1 MLQAKKHIK
10 DALTALDCLTVYRH
24 IRADLI
30 MQEFHKTLELS
41 LAEDPEALKSY
52 FKLIGCLSELP
63 GEKILPG
70 LNLFKNHLIN
80 TILTTETVFS
90 RDSEKLFFSR
100 LDKSFLKLIESDLAS
115 VKSVYDFDFS
125 RLFEQLKE
133 KYKLDDLAMD
143 LNNLNFGRA
152 AAGNSPA
159 FYFQK
164 VDQIKKVLAESSDW
178 RSNIEE
184 LYDFYR
190 DAGSGEF
197 GRYWAFKWSSNGN
210 HSGLV
215 GVVNP
220 DPIRMEDLVGLEDQ
234 QEEIIR
240 NTRQFIAGL
249 PANNILLYG
258 DRGTG
263 KSSTIKS
270 LIHIFG
276 SEGLRLIE
284 ISKHDILNLHRVIR
298 LVRGRGQKFVI
309 FIDDL
314 SFEENETA
322 YKELKALLEGSIE
335 KPPENVLVYATSNR
349 KNLIREYFSDREAGE
364 VGTME
369 TYQEKLSLADRFG
382 IKLVFPTPG
391 QKEYLDTVAE
401 IARNSGIDMDRS
413 KLDKLALEWVMWHN
427 SRSGRTARQFVNDL
441 IGRLKFE
448 K

>member
-1 MLQAKKHIK
+1 MSTTKEHFK
-10 DALTALDCLTVYRH
+10 DTLTALDSLTIYRH
-24 IRADLI
+24 INSDPI
-30 MQEFHKTLELS
+30 MSLFRETLRLS
-41 LAEDPEALKSY
+41 VAGEPAAVKNY
-52 FKLIGCLSELP
+52 FTLIGCLSELP
-63 GEKILPG
+63 GEKIMPG

-80 TILTTETVFS
+80 NILTTETVFS
-90 RDSEKLFFSR
+90 RDSEKLPFSK
-100 LDKSFLKLIESDLAS
+100 LDNSFLKLIESDLTS
-115 VKSVYDFDFS
+115 IKSVYDFDFS
-125 RLFEQLKE
+125 RLLEKLKE
-133 KYKLDDLAMD
+133 KYKIDEFAFELDDL
-143 LNNLNFGRA
+143 NFTRVTG
-152 AAGNSPA
+152 GNYPD
-159 FYFQK
+159 FYLQRL
-164 VDQIKKVLAESSDW
+164 DQIKQVLAESSGW
-178 RSNIEE
+178 SNSIED
-184 LYDFYR
+184 LYQFYR
-190 DAGSGEF
+190 DVGSGEC
-197 GRYWAFKWSSNGN
+197 GRYWAFKWSSNGDY
-210 HSGLV
+210 SGLV

-240 NTRQFIAGL
+240 NTRQFIEGL

-270 LIHIFG
+270 LIYIFG

-298 LVRGRGQKFVI
+298 QVRGRGQKFVI

-314 SFEENETA
+314 SFEESETE

-349 KNLIREYFSDREAGE
+349 KNLIREYFSDREADD
-364 VGTME
+364 VGAME

-441 IGRLKFE
+441 IGRLKS
-448 K
+448 

>member
-1 MLQAKKHIK
+1 MLQANKQIK

-30 MQEFHKTLELS
+30 IREFYKTLEFS
-41 LAEDPEALKSY
+41 LTGDPGALKSY
-52 FKLIGCLSELP
+52 FNLIGHLSELP

-70 LNLFKNHLIN
+70 INLFKNHLIN
-80 TILTTETVFS
+80 AILTTETAFS
-90 RDSEKLFFSR
+90 RDSEKIPFSR
-100 LDKSFLKLIESDLAS
+100 FDNTFLKLLENDLTSA
-115 VKSVYDFDFS
+115 KSVCDFDFS
-125 RLFEQLKE
+125 KLQEHLKE
-133 KYKLDDLAMD
+133 IYKLDDIAIKFND
-143 LNNLNFGRA
+143 LNFDRVTG
-152 AAGNSPA
+152 GNYPP
-159 FYFQK
+159 FYFQR
-164 VDQIKKVLAESSDW
+164 VEQIKQVLAASSDW
-178 RSNIEE
+178 SNNIEE
-184 LYDFYR
+184 LYHFYR
-190 DAGSGEF
+190 DTGSGEF
-197 GRYWAFKWSSNGN
+197 GRYWAFKWISNGDY
-210 HSGLV
+210 SGLL
-215 GVVNP
+215 GVDNP

-240 NTRQFIAGL
+240 NTRHFIAGL

-276 SEGLRLIE
+276 NEGLRLIE

-298 LVRGRGQKFVI
+298 QVRGRGQKFII

-314 SFEENETA
+314 SFEENETE

-349 KNLIREYFSDREAGE
+349 KNLIREYFSDRETDE

-401 IARNSGIDMDRS
+401 IARKSGVDMDRR

-441 IGRLKFE
+441 IGRLKL
-448 K
+448 

>member
-1 MLQAKKHIK
+1 
-10 DALTALDCLTVYRH
+10 
-24 IRADLI
+24 
-30 MQEFHKTLELS
+30 
-41 LAEDPEALKSY
+41 
-52 FKLIGCLSELP
+52 
-63 GEKILPG
+63 
-70 LNLFKNHLIN
+70 
-80 TILTTETVFS
+80 
-90 RDSEKLFFSR
+90 
-100 LDKSFLKLIESDLAS
+100 
-115 VKSVYDFDFS
+115 
-125 RLFEQLKE
+125 
-133 KYKLDDLAMD
+133 
-143 LNNLNFGRA
+143 
-152 AAGNSPA
+152 
-159 FYFQK
+159 
-164 VDQIKKVLAESSDW
+164 
-178 RSNIEE
+178 
-184 LYDFYR
+184 
-190 DAGSGEF
+190 
-197 GRYWAFKWSSNGN
+197 
-210 HSGLV
+210 
-215 GVVNP
+215 
-220 DPIRMEDLVGLEDQ
+220 MEDLVGLEDQ

-240 NTRQFIAGL
+240 NTRQFIEGL

-270 LIHIFG
+270 LIYIFG

-298 LVRGRGQKFVI
+298 QVRGRGQKFII

-314 SFEENETA
+314 SFEESETE

-349 KNLIREYFSDREAGE
+349 KNLIREYFSDREADE
-364 VGTME
+364 VGAME

-441 IGRLKFE
+441 IGRLKS
-448 K
+448 

>member
-1 MLQAKKHIK
+1 MSKISKHFSDTLI
-10 DALTALDCLTVYRH
+10 AIDCLTVYRH
-24 IRADLI
+24 IRADLV
-30 MQEFHKTLELS
+30 MQEFHKTLKLS
-41 LAEDPEALKSY
+41 LADDPEALKSY
-52 FKLIGCLSELP
+52 CKLTGCLSELP

-80 TILTTETVFS
+80 TILATETVFS
-90 RDSEKLFFSR
+90 RDSEKLPFSR
-100 LDKSFLKLIESDLAS
+100 LEKSYLKLIESDLISA
-115 VKSVYDFDFS
+115 KFVYDFDFS
-125 RLFEQLKE
+125 RLFEHLKE
-133 KYKLDDLAMD
+133 KYKVDDFALELSGLSFD
-143 LNNLNFGRA
+143 RGTGENY
-152 AAGNSPA
+152 PA
-159 FYFQK
+159 FYFQRMEQVK
-164 VDQIKKVLAESSDW
+164 QVLAASPDW
-178 RSNIEE
+178 SNNIEE
-184 LYDFYR
+184 LYRFYR

-197 GRYWAFKWSSNGN
+197 GRYWAFRWSSEGAY
-210 HSGLV
+210 SGLV
-215 GVVNP
+215 GVENP
-220 DPIRMEDLVGLEDQ
+220 DPIRMEDLVGLKDQ
-234 QEEIIR
+234 QEEVLR
-240 NTRQFIAGL
+240 NTRQFVAGL

-284 ISKHDILNLHRVIR
+284 ISKHDILNLHRV
-298 LVRGRGQKFVI
+298 VRQVRVRGQKFII

-314 SFEENETA
+314 SFEENETE

-349 KNLIREYFSDREAGE
+349 KNLIREYFSDREADE

-401 IARNSGIDMDRS
+401 IARNAGIDMARS
-413 KLDKLALEWVMWHN
+413 KLDKLALEWVMWYN
-427 SRSGRTARQFVNDL
+427 SRSGRTARQFVDDL
-441 IGRLKFE
+441 IGRLKLE